1 MSETVK
7 SFQDLLVWQKAMALV
22 PVVYGLTK
30 LLPREERF
38 ALGDQMRRA
47 TVSVPAN
54 IAEGHARRYTK
65 EYLHHLSIARG
76 SLAELLTLVLLSERL
91 GYVDH
96 TQTEA
101 IQNVIRETRMLLSG
115 LIARL
120 ENKSP

>member
-1 MSETVK
+1 MSGTVK
-7 SFQDLLVWQKAMALV
+7 SFQDLLVWQNAMALV

-47 TVSVPAN
+47 AVSVPAN

-65 EYLHHLSIARG
+65 EYLYHLSIARG
-76 SLAELLTLVLLSERL
+76 SLAELLTLVLLAERL
-91 GYVDH
+91 GHVDH
-96 TQTEA
+96 TQTEG
-101 IQNVIRETRMLLSG
+101 IQKAIRETRMLLSG